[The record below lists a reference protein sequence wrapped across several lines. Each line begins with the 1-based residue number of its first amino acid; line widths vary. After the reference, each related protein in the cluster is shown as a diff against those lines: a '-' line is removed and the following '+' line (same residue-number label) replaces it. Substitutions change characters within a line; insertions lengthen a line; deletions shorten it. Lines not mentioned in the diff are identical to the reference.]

1 MKQIRTHINTYIAP
15 APEDETEE
23 DTEITASFLQ
33 KSSSQLDILKFY
45 VDIMD
50 KYGKSELAEPLIKLQ
65 SLIQNTRS
73 RTEVTQDDGDVVEDE
88 EPAGWEVS
96 LHIVERVSE
105 NMDKIPDMIA
115 RITVK
120 KSTLLNELMV

>member
-1 MKQIRTHINTYIAP
+1 
-15 APEDETEE
+15 
-23 DTEITASFLQ
+23 
-33 KSSSQLDILKFY
+33 
-45 VDIMD
+45 MD